1 MAVSDYRDGREGCGG
16 GGGGGA
22 IAVSG
27 VKEALQFFT
36 DEWSFTLC
44 HGGYGLFRVRCGD
57 VSPHL
62 TIFWLL

>member
-27 VKEALQFFT
+27 VKEALQFLQM
-36 DEWSFTLC
+36 SAQLVC
-44 HGGYGLFRVRCGD
+44 AMVIMGYSELGAVT
-57 VSPHL
+57 SAP
-62 TIFWLL
+62 T